1 MAIIAGVD
9 EAGRGPLAGPVVAAA
24 VILPNY
30 YDLKGLDDSK
40 KLTPKKRSQL
50 FVEIQ
55 HQATAIGVGVVAAA
69 EIDKT
74 NILQATQQAMK
85 MALGRLKPRPD
96 QAIIDGHAL
105 PTQIIPNKGVIK
117 GDQTVDVIKAASI
130 IAKVTRDNMMEQYDI
145 IFPAYGFRKHK
156 GYGTREHMDKLRLNK
171 ACVIHRK
178 SFKPVASAMPTL
190 SWLRKEDGIGQW
202 GEQTAAVYLLE
213 RGYEIVAMN
222 VHCDPYGEIDIIA
235 EKDGIIIFVEVKT
248 YSKKQ
253 LGTPAQNIDQNKLKK
268 LEAAIH
274 KYVVDRQVKKDICL
288 DVICVYLKPSIPM
301 FEHFK
306 GIRLEA

>member
-1 MAIIAGVD
+1 MALIAGVD

-74 NILQATQQAMK
+74 NILQATHQAMK

-96 QAIIDGHAL
+96 QAVIDGHAL

-117 GDQTVDVIKAASI
+117 GDQTIDVIKAASI

-202 GEQTAAVYLLE
+202 GEQTAAVYLVE

-274 KYVVDRQVKKDICL
+274 KYVVDMKVKKDIFL
-288 DVICVYLKPSIPM
+288 DVICVYLKPSVPM

>member
-1 MAIIAGVD
+1 MVIIAGVD

-24 VILPNY
+24 VILPNSY
-30 YDLKGLDDSK
+30 NLEGLDDSK
-40 KLTPKKRSQL
+40 KVTPKKRSQL

-69 EIDKT
+69 DIDIT
-74 NILQATQQAMK
+74 NIFRATQQAMK

-96 QAIIDGHAL
+96 QAVIDGYAL

-145 IFPAYGFRKHK
+145 IFPVYGFKKHK

-171 ACVIHRK
+171 ACAIHRK
-178 SFKPVASAMPTL
+178 SFKPVAAAMPTL
-190 SWLRKEDGIGQW
+190 SWLRKEGRIGQW
-202 GEQTAAVYLLE
+202 GEQVAAVYLIE
-213 RGYEIVAMN
+213 RGYEIITMN
-222 VHCDPYGEIDIIA
+222 LRCSPYGEIDIIA

-253 LGTPAQNIDQNKLKK
+253 LGTPAQNINQNKLKK
-268 LEAAIH
+268 LEAAIN
-274 KYVVDRQVKKDICL
+274 KYTVDMQVEKDISL
-288 DVICVYLKPSIPM
+288 DVICVYLQPLAPK
-301 FEHFK
+301 FKHFK
-306 GIRLEA
+306 GIRLDA

>member
-1 MAIIAGVD
+1 MALIAGVD

-96 QAIIDGHAL
+96 QAVIDGHAL

-117 GDQTVDVIKAASI
+117 GDQTIDVIKAASI

-274 KYVVDRQVKKDICL
+274 KYVVDMQVKKDICL
-288 DVICVYLKPSIPM
+288 DVICVYLKPSVPM

>member
-1 MAIIAGVD
+1 MALIAGVD

-74 NILQATQQAMK
+74 NILQATHQAMK

-96 QAIIDGHAL
+96 QAVIDGHAL

-202 GEQTAAVYLLE
+202 GEQTAAVYLVE

-274 KYVVDRQVKKDICL
+274 KYVVDMKVKKDIFL
-288 DVICVYLKPSIPM
+288 DVICVYLKPSVPM

>member
-1 MAIIAGVD
+1 MALIAGVD

-74 NILQATQQAMK
+74 NILQATHQAMK

-96 QAIIDGHAL
+96 QAVIDGHAL

-117 GDQTVDVIKAASI
+117 GDQTIDVIKAASI

-274 KYVVDRQVKKDICL
+274 KYVVDMKVKKDIFL
-288 DVICVYLKPSIPM
+288 DVICVYLKPSVPM

>member
-1 MAIIAGVD
+1 MALIAGVD

-74 NILQATQQAMK
+74 NILQATHQAMK

-96 QAIIDGHAL
+96 QAVIDGHAL

-117 GDQTVDVIKAASI
+117 GDQTIDVIKAASI

-190 SWLRKEDGIGQW
+190 SWLRKEGRIGQW
-202 GEQTAAVYLLE
+202 GEQTAAVYLVE

-222 VHCDPYGEIDIIA
+222 VHCAPYGEIDIIA

-274 KYVVDRQVKKDICL
+274 KYVVDMKVKKDIFL

>member
-1 MAIIAGVD
+1 MALIAGVD

-74 NILQATQQAMK
+74 NILQATHQAMK

-96 QAIIDGHAL
+96 QAVIDGHAL

-117 GDQTVDVIKAASI
+117 GDQTIDVIKAASI

-202 GEQTAAVYLLE
+202 GEQTAAVYLVE

-274 KYVVDRQVKKDICL
+274 KYVVDMKVKKDIFL

>member
-40 KLTPKKRSQL
+40 KVTPKKRSQL

-69 EIDKT
+69 DIDKT

-96 QAIIDGHAL
+96 KAVIDGYAL
-105 PTQIIPNKGVIK
+105 PTQIIPNKGIIK

-145 IFPAYGFRKHK
+145 IFPVYGFKKHK
-156 GYGTREHMDKLRLNK
+156 GYGTKEHMEKLQLNK
-171 ACVIHRK
+171 ACAIHRK
-178 SFKPVASAMPTL
+178 SFKPVAAAMPTI
-190 SWLRKEDGIGQW
+190 SWLQKRGRIEQW
-202 GEQTAAVYLLE
+202 GKQVAAIYLVE
-213 RGYEIVAMN
+213 RSYEILSMN
-222 VHCDPYGEIDIIA
+222 ASCDPYGEIDIIA
-235 EKDGIIIFVEVKT
+235 EKNGKIIFIEAKT
-248 YSKKQ
+248 YNKRF
-253 LGTPAQNIDQNKLKK
+253 LDTPANNFDKNKLKK
-268 LEAAIH
+268 LKTAIK
-274 KYVVDRQVKKDICL
+274 KYTVDMEVNKDISVDL
-288 DVICVYLKPSIPM
+288 ICVYLQPYPPK
-301 FEHFK
+301 FKHFK
-306 GIRLEA
+306 CIDLGE

>member
-1 MAIIAGVD
+1 MALIAGVD

-74 NILQATQQAMK
+74 NILQATHQAMK

-96 QAIIDGHAL
+96 QAVIDGHAL

-117 GDQTVDVIKAASI
+117 GDKTIDVIKAASI

-274 KYVVDRQVKKDICL
+274 KYVVDMKVKKDIFL

>member
-1 MAIIAGVD
+1 MVIIAGVD

-24 VILPNY
+24 VILPNSY
-30 YDLKGLDDSK
+30 NLEGLDDSK
-40 KLTPKKRSQL
+40 KVTPKKRSQL

-69 EIDKT
+69 DIDKT

-96 QAIIDGHAL
+96 QAVIDGYAL

-145 IFPAYGFRKHK
+145 IFPVYGFKKHK

-171 ACVIHRK
+171 ACAIHRK
-178 SFKPVASAMPTL
+178 SFKPVAAAMPTL
-190 SWLRKEDGIGQW
+190 SWLRKEGRIGQW
-202 GEQTAAVYLLE
+202 GEQVAAVYLIE
-213 RGYEIVAMN
+213 RGYEILTMN
-222 VHCDPYGEIDIIA
+222 LRCSPYGEIDIIA

-248 YSKKQ
+248 YSKEQ
-253 LGTPAQNIDQNKLKK
+253 LGATAQKLDQNKLKK
-268 LEAAIH
+268 LEKAIQ
-274 KYVVDRQVKKDICL
+274 KYAVDMKVKNDISL
-288 DVICVYLKPSIPM
+288 DVICVYLQPSSPK

-306 GIRLEA
+306 GIRLYS

>member
-1 MAIIAGVD
+1 MALIAGVD

-74 NILQATQQAMK
+74 NILQATHQAMK

-96 QAIIDGHAL
+96 QAVIDGHAL

-117 GDQTVDVIKAASI
+117 GDQTIDVIKAASI

-202 GEQTAAVYLLE
+202 GEQTAAVYLVE

-274 KYVVDRQVKKDICL
+274 KYVVDMKVKKDIFL

-301 FEHFK
+301 FKHFK

>member
-40 KLTPKKRSQL
+40 KVTPKKRSQL

-96 QAIIDGHAL
+96 KAVIDGYAL

-130 IAKVTRDNMMEQYDI
+130 IAKVTRDNIMEHFDI
-145 IFPAYGFRKHK
+145 IFPTYGFKRHK
-156 GYGTREHMDKLRLNK
+156 GYGTREHMDILRLHK
-171 ACVIHRK
+171 ACAIHRK
-178 SFKPVASAMPTL
+178 SFQPVIAAMPTL
-190 SWLRKEDGIGQW
+190 SWLKKQGKISQW
-202 GEQTAAVYLLE
+202 GEEVAAVYLVE
-213 RGYEIVAMN
+213 RNYKIISMN
-222 VHCDPYGEIDIIA
+222 PACNHYGAIDIIA
-235 EKDGIIIFVEVKT
+235 KKNGKIIFIEVKT
-248 YSKKQ
+248 YNKKY
-253 LGTPAQNIDQNKLKK
+253 LGTSPQNFDQNKLKK
-268 LEAAIH
+268 LNTVIK
-274 KYVVDRQVKKDICL
+274 KYALDMKVKKDITMDL
-288 DVICVYLKPSIPM
+288 ICVYLQTSPPTFK
-301 FEHFK
+301 HFK
-306 GIRLEA
+306 CIDLEA

>member
-74 NILQATQQAMK
+74 NILQATHQAMK

-96 QAIIDGHAL
+96 QAVIDGHAL

-190 SWLRKEDGIGQW
+190 SWLRKEGRIGQW
-202 GEQTAAVYLLE
+202 GEQTAAVYLVE

-274 KYVVDRQVKKDICL
+274 KYVVDMKVKKDIFL

>member
-1 MAIIAGVD
+1 MALIAGVD

-96 QAIIDGHAL
+96 QAVIDGHAL

-117 GDQTVDVIKAASI
+117 GDQTIDVIKAASI

-190 SWLRKEDGIGQW
+190 FWLRKEDGIGQW
-202 GEQTAAVYLLE
+202 GEQTAAVYLVE

-274 KYVVDRQVKKDICL
+274 KYVVDMKVKKDIFL
-288 DVICVYLKPSIPM
+288 DVICVYLKPSVPM

>member
-1 MAIIAGVD
+1 MVIIAGVD

-24 VILPNY
+24 VILPNSY
-30 YDLKGLDDSK
+30 NLEGLDDSK
-40 KLTPKKRSQL
+40 KVTPKKRSQL

-69 EIDKT
+69 DIDKT

-96 QAIIDGHAL
+96 QAVIDGYAL

-145 IFPAYGFRKHK
+145 IFPVYGFKKHK
-156 GYGTREHMDKLRLNK
+156 GYGTREHMDKLQLNK
-171 ACVIHRK
+171 ACAIHRK
-178 SFKPVASAMPTL
+178 SFKPVAAAMPTL
-190 SWLRKEDGIGQW
+190 SWLRKEGRIGQW
-202 GEQTAAVYLLE
+202 GEQVAAVYLIE
-213 RGYEIVAMN
+213 RGYEILTMN
-222 VHCDPYGEIDIIA
+222 LRCVPYGEIDIIA
-235 EKDGIIIFVEVKT
+235 EKDGIIIFVKVKT

-253 LGTPAQNIDQNKLKK
+253 LSTRAQKIDQNKLKK
-268 LEAAIH
+268 LEAAIN
-274 KYVVDRQVKKDICL
+274 KYTVDMQVEKDISL
-288 DVICVYLKPSIPM
+288 DVICVYLQPLAPK
-301 FEHFK
+301 FKHFK
-306 GIRLEA
+306 GIRLDA